1 MRAIFFSLSQGDFSD
16 AERPDLSEFRRN
28 ILVWML
34 LIEGVVCV
42 AWQLFAD
49 NQLILTL
56 SLGVHALAVW
66 LAFKNLYL
74 SGLAWALGVCAI
86 LTAVIGVYALPLAAL
101 FLCAAPLFAVLI
113 FGYIEGAATLALV
126 CAVGFLLPGWFPYI
140 VDLDKM
146 PGLVAG
152 GGLTMLAFGTVL
164 QYWLQDAIRTYYTNY
179 LHAAHNL
186 DEARDQRVEFK
197 QVQDDLIHAN
207 RELSRVTRQ
216 LKAATQAAEEARR
229 AKETFVATVS
239 HELRTPLNMIIGFS
253 EVIAQSPQVY
263 GGRLPQTLLA
273 DIASIHRN
281 SQHLLELV
289 NDVLDLS
296 QVDMGNLSIACSLC
310 RMETIIDEAFEVIQ
324 PLFTSKGLYLNADI
338 QPGMGDVYCDQTR
351 IREVIINLLSNAGR
365 FTDQGGVRVRA
376 ECADGQF
383 TISVQD
389 SGPGIANED
398 HSRLFEPFQQ
408 LDDSIRRKHGGSG
421 LGLAISKRFV
431 EMHGG
436 RMWLESEV
444 GSGTTF
450 FFSLPMVAEA
460 GPMPGGDASPARR
473 WVNPY
478 ATVDARARSFKAP
491 PAQFVPRC
499 VVLEEGTVVQHIF
512 ERYLGNV
519 EVAAAANLASA
530 LELVNTS
537 PAHLLVIN
545 HPDAITLQA
554 QAAASGS
561 LPFDLQVLAFW
572 LPGSTDMA
580 ASLHV
585 RRYLIKPVSQET
597 LLRVVE
603 QFVEPGKTILLVDDN
618 PEILQLFGRILS
630 ASERRYS
637 VLRAS
642 NGQQGLDMLVRRKP
656 ELMVLDLVMP
666 DLSGFDVLA
675 EKERDTRIRGI
686 PTIVISAQ
694 DPSGV
699 QKIEGQVALAR
710 QGGFSPRDLLDLV
723 QASGAL
729 KG

>member
-1 MRAIFFSLSQGDFSD
+1 VA
-16 AERPDLSEFRRN
+16 
-28 ILVWML
+28 
-34 LIEGVVCV
+34 CV
-42 AWQLFAD
+42 AWQLFA
-49 NQLILTL
+49 NNPLILLL
-56 SLGVHALAVW
+56 SLGVHMLAVW

-74 SGLAWALGVCAI
+74 AGLAWALGVCAI
-86 LTAVIGVYALPLAAL
+86 LVAVIGVYAVPLAAL
-101 FLCAAPLFAVLI
+101 FLCAVPLFAVLI
-113 FGYIEGAATLALV
+113 FGYIEGAAALALV
-126 CAVGFLLPGWFPYI
+126 CAVGFLLPGRFPYI
-140 VDLDKM
+140 IDLDEM
-146 PGLVAG
+146 ASLVAG
-152 GGLTMLAFGTVL
+152 GGLTMLAFGIVL
-164 QYWLQDAIRTYYTNY
+164 QYWLQDAIHTYYTNY
-179 LHAAHNL
+179 RRAARSL

-296 QVDMGNLSIACSLC
+296 QVDMGNLSIACSPC
-310 RMETIIDEAFEVIQ
+310 RVEMIIDEAFDVIQ
-324 PLFTSKGLYLNADI
+324 PLFTSKGLYLHADI
-338 QPGMGDVYCDQTR
+338 QPGMGEVYCDQTR

-365 FTDQGGVRVRA
+365 FTDQGGVQVRA
-376 ECADGQF
+376 RCTDGQL

-389 SGPGIANED
+389 SGPGIASED

-444 GSGTTF
+444 GRGTTF
-450 FFSLPMVAEA
+450 FFSLPMVAETS
-460 GPMPGGDASPARR
+460 PLPGGDASPASR

-478 ATVDARARSFKAP
+478 AAVDARARAFKAP
-491 PAQFVPRC
+491 LAQFVPRC
-499 VVLEEGTVVQHIF
+499 VVLEEGKAVRHIF
-512 ERYLGNV
+512 ERYLGDV
-519 EVAAAANLASA
+519 EVVGASDLASA
-530 LELVNTS
+530 LELLKTS

-545 HPDAITLQA
+545 HPDAIALQA

-561 LPFDLQVLAFW
+561 LPFDLPVLAFW
-572 LPGSTDMA
+572 LPGSADMA

-585 RRYLIKPVSQET
+585 QRYLIKPVSQET

-603 QFVEPGKTILLVDDN
+603 QIVEPGKTILLVDDN

-642 NGQQGLDMLVRRKP
+642 NGQQGLDMLVRRRP
-656 ELMVLDLVMP
+656 DLMILDLVMP
-666 DLSGFDVLA
+666 DLSGFDVLT
-675 EKERDTRIRGI
+675 EKERDSRIRDI

-723 QASGAL
+723 QVSGAL